1 MADNST
7 LFNTHASSEYIFK
20 LDEFE
25 GPLDLLLKL
34 INDAELDIA
43 TIRISEITDQYM
55 KYMAGID
62 TVDLDKA
69 SDFIVMA
76 AMLLQIKSYSVL
88 PHVLDD
94 EWEDGYVDEYNPE
107 EELRMRLIKFKIFQ
121 DTAAVLRTFETANRF
136 KREAVYDD
144 DDVIVTIKN
153 FSLEKLIDAYAYVLA
168 KEPLRTQQ
176 IEPKNIEKEKITVA
190 DKITYLA
197 DTLVNSNSVRFISL
211 FKSDYTKD
219 ELLSTFL
226 ALLQLIRC
234 QFATC
239 IQEGLDGDI
248 VIELKD
254 GYDYNVIKDISN
266 MKEEE
271 LIG

>member
-121 DTAAVLRTFETANRF
+121 DTSCFE
-136 KREAVYDD
+136 
-144 DDVIVTIKN
+144 
-153 FSLEKLIDAYAYVLA
+153 
-168 KEPLRTQQ
+168 
-176 IEPKNIEKEKITVA
+176 
-190 DKITYLA
+190 
-197 DTLVNSNSVRFISL
+197 
-211 FKSDYTKD
+211 
-219 ELLSTFL
+219 
-226 ALLQLIRC
+226 
-234 QFATC
+234 
-239 IQEGLDGDI
+239 
-248 VIELKD
+248 
-254 GYDYNVIKDISN
+254 NV
-266 MKEEE
+266 
-271 LIG
+271 

>member
-121 DTAAVLRTFETANRF
+121 EG
-136 KREAVYDD
+136 
-144 DDVIVTIKN
+144 
-153 FSLEKLIDAYAYVLA
+153 SG
-168 KEPLRTQQ
+168 
-176 IEPKNIEKEKITVA
+176 
-190 DKITYLA
+190 
-197 DTLVNSNSVRFISL
+197 VR
-211 FKSDYTKD
+211 
-219 ELLSTFL
+219 
-226 ALLQLIRC
+226 RR
-234 QFATC
+234 
-239 IQEGLDGDI
+239 
-248 VIELKD
+248 
-254 GYDYNVIKDISN
+254 
-266 MKEEE
+266 
-271 LIG
+271 